1 MKTIN
6 QKQIGNKKS
15 KSVRSIVQLLFWF
28 LLLALALFIYRD
40 SFSDIMAG
48 LRQVTWL
55 HILISALLSIAYYI
69 LEGIT
74 IHRMASMIVLV
85 DSVWHGIAIAFQC
98 EFYRL
103 ITLGSGAGI
112 AEIHY
117 LHKNG
122 IEPARGTML
131 TMLQYIMKKAG
142 IMILGVFGFAG
153 LYQKE
158 NTIDVCEQY
167 AGFLGAGCAIT
178 IVIVLFLLFIAL
190 SPSAT
195 RWGIWIMDKITQ
207 KVPSLSE
214 KMNFLK
220 EQITELNQTGKM
232 IFCQKKRLAWII
244 LLNLIK
250 LAAIYCIPAYLL
262 YGKSQLTP
270 AECFMLMAVVYMLA
284 GVIPAP
290 SGVGSLE
297 FVFLLFFGSFADS
310 GIVVPAVLVFRFAT
324 WILPFAIGGVL
335 IFTNKIL
342 KYTARVFY

>member
-6 QKQIGNKKS
+6 QKQTGNKKS
-15 KSVRSIVQLLFWF
+15 NSVRSAVQILFWL

-48 LRQVTWL
+48 LRQVTWQ
-55 HILISALLSIAYYI
+55 HILVSALFSIAYYI
-69 LEGIT
+69 LEGMT
-74 IHRMASMIVLV
+74 IHSMANMIFFH

-117 LHKNG
+117 LHQNG
-122 IEPARGTML
+122 MEPAKGTVL
-131 TMLQYIMKKAG
+131 TMLQYIMKKTG
-142 IMILGVFGFAG
+142 IMILGVLGFAG
-153 LYQKE
+153 LYQNE
-158 NTIDVCEQY
+158 DTINVCRQY
-167 AGFLGAGCAIT
+167 EGFLGAGCAIT
-178 IVIVLFLLFIAL
+178 VVIVLFLLFIAL
-190 SPSAT
+190 SPSVM
-195 RWGIWIMDKITQ
+195 RWVIWIMDKATQ

-220 EQITELNQTGKM
+220 EQMTELNQTGIV

-244 LLNLIK
+244 GLNLIK

-262 YGKSQLTP
+262 YGKSELTSG
-270 AECFMLMAVVYMLA
+270 ECFMLMAVVYMLS

-290 SGVGSLE
+290 SGIGSLE
-297 FVFLLFFGSFADS
+297 FVFLLFFGVFAES
-310 GIVVPAVLVFRFAT
+310 GTAVPAVLVFRFAT

-335 IFTNKIL
+335 LFINKISR
-342 KYTARVFY
+342 YTARIS

>member
-6 QKQIGNKKS
+6 QKQTGNKKS
-15 KSVRSIVQLLFWF
+15 KSVRSAVQLLFW
-28 LLLALALFIYRD
+28 LLLLSLALFIYRD
-40 SFSDIMAG
+40 SFRDIMAG

-55 HILISALLSIAYYI
+55 HILISVLLSIAYYI

-74 IHRMASMIVLV
+74 IHSMASMIVLQ
-85 DSVWHGIAIAFQC
+85 DSVWNGIAIAFQC

-131 TMLQYIMKKAG
+131 TMLQYIMKKTG
-142 IMILGVFGFAG
+142 IMVLGVLGFAG
-153 LYQKE
+153 LYRNE
-158 NTIDVCEQY
+158 NTINVCEQY
-167 AGFLGAGCAIT
+167 AGFLGAGCVIT
-178 IVIVLFLLFIAL
+178 VIIVLFLLFIAL
-190 SPSAT
+190 SPSVML
-195 RWGIWIMDKITQ
+195 WVIWIMDKITQ
-207 KVPSLSE
+207 RVPSLSE
-214 KMNFLK
+214 KTNFLK
-220 EQITELNQTGKM
+220 EQMTALNQTGKI

-250 LAAIYCIPAYLL
+250 LAAMYCIPAYLL

-270 AECFMLMAVVYMLA
+270 AECFMLMAVVYMLS

-297 FVFLLFFGSFADS
+297 FVFLLFFGVFADS
-310 GIVVPAVLVFRFAT
+310 SVVVPAVLVFRFAT

-335 IFTNKIL
+335 LLINKIS
-342 KYTARVFY
+342 KYTARIS